1 MTKPDTPEQRRGR
14 GSVPARV
21 IGKPSANHTAGDG
34 QSRKPGRD
42 DDTDT
47 REVVAMMGYGMAWGA
62 WLGMGLFWL
71 LLLVL
76 LVLLVVR
83 LLPQNDRARTG
94 GALSPED
101 ILDQRFARGEI
112 DEQTY
117 TAQREVLARN
127 RGARR

>member
-1 MTKPDTPEQRRGR
+1 
-14 GSVPARV
+14 
-21 IGKPSANHTAGDG
+21 
-34 QSRKPGRD
+34 
-42 DDTDT
+42 
-47 REVVAMMGYGMAWGA
+47 MMGYGMAWGA